1 VHACKIT
8 VVMAVVRSSS
18 ARLACW
24 GGAWLVACC
33 HQKRSSDE
41 SVLGQRSRAR
51 ESKCKSFQN
60 IEIDS
65 VLHYYLS
72 SLTRNKIDHTPL
84 FALDHGLVTAVE
96 ILTTSTAKRVLGVL
110 IKIS

>member
-8 VVMAVVRSSS
+8 VVMAVAHSSS
-18 ARLACW
+18 ARLACCW
-24 GGAWLVACC
+24 GGAWLVAC
-33 HQKRSSDE
+33 HQKRSSGE